1 MRLHH
6 GNDFSIKLTDN
17 AYLADSN
24 TEAGET
30 VIVVLYPE
38 STLFT
43 AEGDFSIED
52 VANIREKYPEIKVI
66 VHPECLKEV
75 VNASDSSGSTQK
87 IYNEV
92 TNSPDDV
99 KWAIGTEINFV
110 QRLADNNPNKMI
122 VPLRENKCYNMAKI
136 NLVNLAE
143 AIESIDKYYMN
154 GEELKNE
161 VFVEEEYREN
171 ARIALKKMIEIVES

>member
-1 MRLHH
+1 MFMFFFKKEHV
-6 GNDFSIKLTDN
+6 I
-17 AYLADSN
+17 
-24 TEAGET
+24 EAKK
-30 VIVVLYPE
+30 
-38 STLFT
+38 
-43 AEGDFSIED
+43 
-52 VANIREKYPEIKVI
+52 KYPNAKVI